1 MPKRT
6 DIQSIMIIGA
16 GPIIIGQACEF
27 DYSGAQACKALKK
40 EGFKV
45 ILVNSNPA
53 TIMTDPTLADKT
65 YIEPIEWQSIA
76 KIIEKERPDAI
87 LPTMGGQTGLNTALT
102 LAKEGVLEKY
112 GVELIGASREAID
125 KAEDRELFDKTM
137 KSIGIDT
144 PTSGIAHSM
153 DDAFA
158 VQKEIG
164 FPCII
169 RPSFTLGGTGGGVA
183 YNIQEF
189 EEICKKGLDLSPT
202 KELLID
208 ESLIGWKEFE
218 LEVVRDRNDN
228 CIIIC
233 SIENIDPMGV
243 HTGDSITIAP
253 AQTLTDKEYQVLRD
267 LSFKILR
274 EIGVETGGSN
284 VQFAVNPSTGKVVV
298 IEMNPRVSRSSAL
311 ASKATGFPIAKVAA
325 LLSVGFTLDE
335 LKNDITQ
342 GLTPASFEP
351 SIDYVVTKIPKF
363 AFEKFPQANSRLT
376 TQMKSVGEVMSI
388 GRTFQESFQK
398 ALQSMEE
405 GLYGFESILDSEKNQ
420 NETLQYELTFPGPS
434 RMLYLAD
441 AMRLGWDDEKL
452 HKLTGIDPWFLFQFR
467 DLINEELNLEGL
479 RIDQIEKEKLL
490 ALKQKGFSDRKLATC
505 LRSEEKEI
513 RKRRISENIL
523 PAFKRVDTCAGEF
536 ATETAYM
543 YSTYDGFCESNPTA
557 NKKVIV
563 LGSGPNRIGQGIE
576 FDYCCVH
583 ASMALQEEGYE
594 SIMINC
600 NPETVSTDYDTSNR
614 LYFEPITE
622 EKVLDII
629 ELEKPVG
636 VIIQFGGQTT
646 LKLAEALH
654 DKGVKILGTDID
666 AIDRSEDRKRFQEL
680 INLLSL
686 KQPTNTTVKNLDEA
700 LEASETIGYP
710 IVVRPS
716 YVLGGRAMELV
727 HKKEELEKYLGEAV
741 EISEDKPILLDS
753 YLKDAIELDVDV
765 ISDGKDI
772 KIGGVL
778 QHIEQAGIH
787 SGDSACSLP
796 PYSLDKKIINEIK
809 AQAVKIAKEL
819 NIIGLMNVQFA
830 VIENEIFI
838 IEVNP
843 RASRTVPFISK
854 AIGISLVKD
863 ATKAMIGKS
872 LPDNDYYESLSPEL
886 SFVKEAVMPFD
897 KFPLVDPILGPEM
910 KSTGEVMGIG
920 KTFGEAYAKAQLA
933 AKKNIV
939 TSGKV
944 FVSVK
949 ESDKKYLQDLIPKL
963 IDCGFSLIATTGT
976 AKTVKDLGFNCEI
989 INKVTEGRPHIVDEL
1004 VNKKVD
1010 IVINTTEGR
1019 QSIEDSASIR
1029 KTALQNKIFCT
1040 TTIFGAFA
1048 FVEAL
1053 KTSREDWSFSAIQE
1067 IN

>member
-636 VIIQFGGQTT
+636 VIIQFGGQTP

-727 HKKEELEKYLGEAV
+727 HKKEELKKYLGDAV

-963 IDCGFSLIATTGT
+963 IDSGFSLIATTGT

-1004 VNKKVD
+1004 VNKKID

>member
-202 KELLID
+202 NELLID

-636 VIIQFGGQTT
+636 VIIQFGGQTP

-963 IDCGFSLIATTGT
+963 IDSGFSLIATTGT
-976 AKTVKDLGFNCEI
+976 RCRNKRKATIDKFWNKILQIFLIALFYAHKDFSRSDNIFLCCELGF
-989 INKVTEGRPHIVDEL
+989 
-1004 VNKKVD
+1004 
-1010 IVINTTEGR
+1010 
-1019 QSIEDSASIR
+1019 SICFPKSFTYTHYLS
-1029 KTALQNKIFCT
+1029 
-1040 TTIFGAFA
+1040 
-1048 FVEAL
+1048 
-1053 KTSREDWSFSAIQE
+1053 SRFHFWS
-1067 IN
+1067 

>member
-202 KELLID
+202 NELLID

-467 DLINEELNLEGL
+467 DLINEELNLGGL

-636 VIIQFGGQTT
+636 VIIQFGGQTP

-727 HKKEELEKYLGEAV
+727 HKKEELKKYLGEAV

-963 IDCGFSLIATTGT
+963 IDSGFSLIATTGT